1 MAVINIESSCNSIIQ
16 RIRSSGLNFSCQET
30 PFSLYMTVRKSWAK
44 KFSSTLD
51 ADQIAR
57 PVEPVSGLEMYLG
70 SSAVS
75 VKYDELHVKYD
86 KLLAKCEKLQV
97 EKKNVEETLKEVIEE
112 SDSRGETISELGD
125 QNLIQCEQIQALMLK
140 VTKAEKKVT
149 DMEKYKDISN
159 EEIKQ
164 FKDEISDLKNATSKA
179 NKEVKNLKRENAHL
193 EHENKKKCEAYEFQI
208 DKLKGL
214 YSEKIANEKDVKTRE
229 KKLKKKIRELEEEK
243 CQFTIDK
250 RKFKQE
256 QNNNSAIFTNSLKM
270 VDNAAIPTQVQTEPI
285 IECLETHSLKTTDMD
300 STLME
305 TNLMLTTNISAT
317 TSLELTKSEPN
328 ICELSS
334 QDPAI
339 KHLKDLI
346 KEMEK
351 KTEDLGRKM
360 DEADLKCLDIKNIL
374 RK

>member
-1 MAVINIESSCNSIIQ
+1 
-16 RIRSSGLNFSCQET
+16 
-30 PFSLYMTVRKSWAK
+30 MTVRKSWAK

-97 EKKNVEETLKEVIEE
+97 EKKNVEENLKEVIEE
-112 SDSRGETISELGD
+112 SDCRAETISELGD

-149 DMEKYKDISN
+149 DMEKSN

-305 TNLMLTTNISAT
+305 TTLMLTTNISAT

-339 KHLKDLI
+339 KHLEDLI

-360 DEADLKCLDIKNIL
+360 DEADLKCMDIKNIL